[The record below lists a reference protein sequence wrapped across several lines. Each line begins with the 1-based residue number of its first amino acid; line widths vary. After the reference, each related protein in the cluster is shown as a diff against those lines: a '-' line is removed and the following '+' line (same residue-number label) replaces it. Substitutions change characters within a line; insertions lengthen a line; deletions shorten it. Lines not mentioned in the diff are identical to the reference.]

1 MKSPS
6 INRLLVAFLGCVAGG
21 LLTADLIV
29 HAGDRQSPLATTNSP
44 ELLNDFK
51 KWTFDAQKEGEAPA
65 GFSPVTVGQA
75 GAGTWTLIQDQKAP
89 SAPLV
94 LQQGTPCPAPDC
106 FHILLVEGV
115 TYDYPEMAV
124 QMRATSASPGTGG
137 VVVGAKGGSNGY
149 AVLVDL
155 KANVLEFLVLKDGKA
170 TKLGEA
176 AITPKKVDWHHL
188 RVQRNTIISKE
199 YFEVFF
205 DGKLWLSVE
214 DKQWGAG
221 QVGLVTRG
229 DGQMA
234 FDSLAVSPLFSSR
247 ALSPPAAY

>member
-1 MKSPS
+1 MRSTGHPLVSVVCLAVSLLSP
-6 INRLLVAFLGCVAGG
+6 G
-21 LLTADLIV
+21 LLV
-29 HAGDRQSPLATTNSP
+29 HAGDARTPLATTNSP
-44 ELLNDFK
+44 ELLTHFK
-51 KWTFDAQKEGEAPA
+51 KWNFDTQKEGEAPA

-75 GAGTWTLIQDQKAP
+75 GGGTWTLIQDPKAP
-89 SAPLV
+89 SSPLV

-106 FHILLVEGV
+106 FHVLLAEGV
-115 TYDYPEMAV
+115 TYDYPELAV
-124 QMRATSASPGTGG
+124 QMRPGSVPGIGG
-137 VVVGAKGGSNGY
+137 VIVGTQDGSNGY
-149 AVLVDL
+149 VTLVDL

-176 AITPKKVDWHHL
+176 AVTPKKAEWHHL
-188 RVQRNTIISKE
+188 RVQRNTIVSKE

-229 DGQMA
+229 SGQVA
-234 FDSLAVSPLFSSR
+234 FDSLSVSPLFSSR

>member
-1 MKSPS
+1 MTSPS
-6 INRLLVAFLGCVAGG
+6 INRLLVAFLGCTAGG
-21 LLTADLIV
+21 LLTANLIV
-29 HAGDRQSPLATTNSP
+29 QAGDRQSPLATTNSP
-44 ELLNDFK
+44 DLLTHFK

-65 GFSPVTVGQA
+65 GFSPVTVGQG
-75 GAGTWTLIQDQKAP
+75 GAGTWTLIQDPKAP

-106 FHILLVEGV
+106 FHVLLADGV

-124 QMRATSASPGTGG
+124 RMRPGGAPGIGG
-137 VVVGAKGGSNGY
+137 VVVGAKDGSNGY

-155 KANVLEFLVLKDGKA
+155 KTNVLEFLLLKDGKA

-229 DGQMA
+229 DGQMT